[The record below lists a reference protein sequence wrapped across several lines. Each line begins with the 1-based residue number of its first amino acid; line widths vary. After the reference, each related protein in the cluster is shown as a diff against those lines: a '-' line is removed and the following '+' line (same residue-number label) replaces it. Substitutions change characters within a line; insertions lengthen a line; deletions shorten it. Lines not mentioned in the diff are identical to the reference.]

1 MVISRSI
8 DYYREAQKQHDELLA
23 NMEESAKE
31 RATDI
36 LGERTLL
43 EQGEQQVAELKEALA
58 LSSDAW
64 SAAQLLLE
72 QQRQEAEATKQVMSP
87 MPRRNSL

>member
-1 MVISRSI
+1 
-8 DYYREAQKQHDELLA
+8 
-23 NMEESAKE
+23 MEESARE

-58 LSSDAW
+58 LATDAG